1 MKKILISLLMISALG
16 LLLGWTSSDA
26 TNTQLVTADIQTVNT
41 TAEFSTSVADF
52 NLDAEPV
59 GGARCYQCDESG
71 STGKC
76 AGSNRCRGTKDS
88 CKDRGCKFTGGS
100 SSSCTASNYKYC
112 KE

>member
-1 MKKILISLLMISALG
+1 MKKFLYSLLMISALG
-16 LLLGWTSSDA
+16 LLLGWTSNDAPTVDLGAADVQAVSD
-26 TNTQLVTADIQTVNT
+26 
-41 TAEFSTSVADF
+41 TAELSPNMTDL

-59 GGARCYQCDESG
+59 GARCYQCDEGG

-76 AGSNRCRGTKDS
+76 AGSNRCRGTKAS

-112 KE
+112 KD